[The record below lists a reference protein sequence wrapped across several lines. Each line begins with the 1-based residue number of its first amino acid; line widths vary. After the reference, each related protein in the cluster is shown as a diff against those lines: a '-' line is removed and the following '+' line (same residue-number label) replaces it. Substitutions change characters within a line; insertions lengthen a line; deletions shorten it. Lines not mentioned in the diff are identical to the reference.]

1 MGKNNFTWGS
11 NWVGISFPSILLIY
25 SLGFDVKQLLIEE
38 FSCGQSYK
46 HFMLIIYE
54 SRWGIFKSGATLEL

>member
-1 MGKNNFTWGS
+1 MGQNNFTWGS

-25 SLGFDVKQLLIEE
+25 SLGFDAKQVLIEE

-46 HFMLIIYE
+46 TFYAHNL
-54 SRWGIFKSGATLEL
+54 RV